1 MRFLTPPGSEGL
13 SRGSCAS
20 SLRVVIAVAKA
31 KWTSVLARSNISAF
45 LVAKL
50 MGERLSTLRS
60 FSRSLTAILL
70 LCLVPASI
78 LSTNPQGFGTD
89 LAGKPF
95 DPFRAAGGRV
105 VVLIFV
111 RTDCPISNRYAPII
125 QQLGAERATEAA
137 FFLVYP
143 SRKETADAIRKH
155 QKDFGYT
162 FAAIRD
168 PQHVLVKQSEAQ
180 ITPEAAVF
188 NAGGRLVYHGRI
200 DNLYQDFGHA
210 RKSATTH
217 ELADAIEAAIAGK
230 SLSGSATPAVGCYI
244 SDLE

>member
-1 MRFLTPPGSEGL
+1 MVLL
-13 SRGSCAS
+13 SGAS
-20 SLRVVIAVAKA
+20 VV
-31 KWTSVLARSNISAF
+31 
-45 LVAKL
+45 
-50 MGERLSTLRS
+50 
-60 FSRSLTAILL
+60 
-70 LCLVPASI
+70 
-78 LSTNPQGFGTD
+78 STNSQGFPTD

-95 DPFRAAGGRV
+95 DPFRAARGKV

-111 RTDCPISNRYAPII
+111 RTDCPISNRYAPTI
-125 QQLGAERATEAA
+125 QQLGTDRMDQVT

-143 SRKETADAIRKH
+143 SRKETGEVIRKH
-155 QKDFGYT
+155 DKDFGYT

-168 PQHVLVKQSEAQ
+168 PQHILVKQSAAQ

-188 NAGGRLVYHGRI
+188 NASGQLVYHGRI
-200 DNLYQDFGHA
+200 DNLYEDFGHT

-230 SLSGSATPAVGCYI
+230 SLGASATPAVGCYI